1 MSLTKVPNTMLEVP
15 GGGGSVVQ
23 VKSASTSAASV
34 LTTAAGAADAIPQKT
49 QGTELLTVT
58 LTPTDA
64 AHYLEVEAVVQCS
77 GDTGSTGTI
86 VGALFKD
93 TTTAAFAA
101 SLISINAAQY
111 VNQLVIRGRILAGST
126 SATTI
131 KLRVGM
137 SSSGSVRI
145 NTAYA
150 GGQLLGG
157 VAVTKLTVTEVLA

>member
-1 MSLTKVPNTMLEVP
+1 MSLTRVPNTMLEVP
-15 GGGGSVVQ
+15 GGGGAVVQ
-23 VKSASTSAASV
+23 VKSASTSAASI
-34 LTTAAGAADAIPQKT
+34 LTTPAGAADAIPQKT
-49 QGTELLTVT
+49 QGAELLTVT

-64 AHYLEVEAVVQCS
+64 AHYLEVEALIQCA
-77 GDTGSTGTI
+77 GDTGSFGTI
-86 VGALFKD
+86 VAALFKD

-101 SLISINAAQY
+101 NLIHAQNAQY
-111 VNQLVIRGRILAGST
+111 VEAMVVRGRILAGTT
-126 SATTI
+126 SPTTI

-137 SSSGSVRI
+137 STSGSVRI